1 MKKYR
6 YLLLGLLCVSLLS
19 VGLVSCSDDDD
30 DWYEISYG
38 QLPPQAQVF
47 LETYWGG
54 YAVSS
59 MEMDGHGAGTTY
71 EVILTNGTQF
81 EFDSTGL
88 WVEIDAPMG
97 MALPT
102 GFIHPGIINFV
113 SLNFPDQEIN
123 EISRE
128 YYGYEVE
135 LTNEVELNFNSN
147 GNIIYNY

>member
-1 MKKYR
+1 
-6 YLLLGLLCVSLLS
+6 
-19 VGLVSCSDDDD
+19 
-30 DWYEISYG
+30 
-38 QLPPQAQVF
+38 
-47 LETYWGG
+47 
-54 YAVSS
+54 
-59 MEMDGHGAGTTY
+59 
-71 EVILTNGTQF
+71 
-81 EFDSTGL
+81 
-88 WVEIDAPMG
+88 MG

-135 LTNEVELNFNSN
+135 LTNEVELNFNTN

>member
-1 MKKYR
+1 MKKYL
-6 YLLLGLLCVSLLS
+6 YLLVGLLG
-19 VGLVSCSDDDD
+19 VGLVACSDNDD
-30 DWYEISYG
+30 DWYEISSG
-38 QLPPQAQVF
+38 QLPPKAQVF
-47 LETYWGG
+47 LETYWAG

-71 EVILTNGTQF
+71 EVTLTNGTEF

-135 LTNEVELNFNSN
+135 LTNEVELNFNTN